1 MASFLPNM
9 STETRDLVAA
19 FKAITS
25 AMKCEDLNVRKHD
38 KSMQVA
44 KVYMVCEEP
53 EKVLFC
59 VVEI

>member
-1 MASFLPNM
+1 M

-38 KSMQVA
+38 KLMQVA